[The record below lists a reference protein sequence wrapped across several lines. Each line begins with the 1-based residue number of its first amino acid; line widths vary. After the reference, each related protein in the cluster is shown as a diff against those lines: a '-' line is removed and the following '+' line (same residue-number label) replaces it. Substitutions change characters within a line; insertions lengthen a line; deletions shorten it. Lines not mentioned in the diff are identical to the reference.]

1 MVTLLLIFLL
11 SVNEFGAFYTLK
23 DLPENL
29 QYRFYKICAEWN
41 LEIPKGEVLIYE
53 TQSLKEFQNIT
64 SKTYT
69 IGGLYSKGVI
79 ITQPFVVLKRK
90 GLLEKIII
98 HELLHWVFQ
107 KNYRLPKWFEE
118 GFIMMVLKINP
129 QSLKGFHK
137 LCLEKFIKE
146 VKYEDIRLYIDSHRI
161 SCDRRNDKSSD
172 ASR

>member
-1 MVTLLLIFLL
+1 
-11 SVNEFGAFYTLK
+11 
-23 DLPENL
+23 
-29 QYRFYKICAEWN
+29 
-41 LEIPKGEVLIYE
+41 
-53 TQSLKEFQNIT
+53 
-64 SKTYT
+64 
-69 IGGLYSKGVI
+69 
-79 ITQPFVVLKRK
+79 LKRK

-129 QSLKGFHK
+129 QGLKGFHK